1 MVIVVRASL
10 VVLAA
15 ALAAAPASAAVIVS
29 VEGAG
34 VSAPTLSGYTFSK
47 DTLNNTVN
55 GGGSL
60 VFGNSG
66 ITGTTS
72 SGWITIADANVY
84 GGVGGT
90 GKYGSVTGSSTIN
103 LSSAVNYF
111 GLWGSALDGNNAVA
125 LYNNDTLLGTWALQ
139 SVLQGSPSFSSAY
152 YGNPFGGGNTGE
164 AYAFFN
170 FRSDSAF
177 NKVQLIQNGGG
188 GFEFD
193 DLTVGQSIVGAAP
206 DPATWMTM
214 LTGFG
219 LIGMMMRRR
228 RWGELGT
235 TVAVR

>member
-1 MVIVVRASL
+1 MRAAFL
-10 VVLAA
+10 IFAA
-15 ALAAAPASAAVIVS
+15 ALVAAPASAAVIVS

-34 VSAPTLSGYTFSK
+34 VAAPTLSGYTFVR
-47 DTLNNTVN
+47 DTLNGNIN
-55 GGGSL
+55 GGANL
-60 VFGNSG
+60 AFGNSG

-72 SGWITIADANVY
+72 SGWITSADANVY

-90 GKYGSVTGSSTIN
+90 GKYGSVSGTATIN
-103 LSSAVNYF
+103 LSTSVNYF

-139 SVLQGSPSFSSAY
+139 SVLQGSPTFSNAY
-152 YGNPFGGGNTGE
+152 FGNPFGGGNTGE

-170 FRSDSAF
+170 FKSDTAF
-177 NKVQLIQNGGG
+177 NRVQLIQNGGG

-219 LIGMMMRRR
+219 LIGWAMRRR
-228 RWGELGT
+228 RAGGLAGT
-235 TVAVR
+235 TAAAH